1 MRKRVCLLRFSAERD
16 KGGKGVGH
24 LEGVPSNAL
33 RLGAKVTSNGFSTA
47 SLDLKKKQKEKEEKK
62 QHKKVMEKED

>member
-1 MRKRVCLLRFSAERD
+1 MCLLRFSAKERD
-16 KGGKGVGH
+16 KGGGGVG
-24 LEGVPSNAL
+24 AI
-33 RLGAKVTSNGFSTA
+33 VTSNGFSTA